1 MAISATYVDAATF
14 SATYDAAGQKDLR
27 EQCAPGVKI
36 RADCG
41 PDGTRYG
48 VVAAVA
54 YADPVTTII
63 LAGEGL
69 TPNLT
74 AFEHGNDTPGSLPEH
89 GHAPAAV
96 GLGRVTDDA
105 QVRRDEMGRPDGVAT
120 LGPDG
125 LVPAGQLP
133 SSVDAAAVLRLVASL
148 PAHYARSALAGVAGT
163 ADAAGRRT
171 LALPGRIT
179 VNVGEA
185 GYALSG
191 LPPMDLNAAANWDA
205 ASPDYANPANRAGKD
220 LFVYACVQADGTARL
235 LFSAN
240 ATFPAGYDAATSRKI
255 MGFHCLCLSVGTID
269 GHALSGFATGDILP
283 ASIWDLGHR
292 SAGDQAGRVY
302 SPVAGGKWGMIYLP
316 SVSGGKLLSAY
327 GGTIA
332 CGDSTPAF
340 HWFKFTQWL
349 GAQGERPMTQMEF
362 VAFSL
367 GSNQGSALGG
377 TVKPATTGG
386 HVDTNGRRMVSDI
399 GCEDCCGVLFQWGAE
414 AGGGAGGAG
423 YINAFDANDY
433 GVLGQHTQ
441 APNRV
446 AMGGNWSTGT
456 LAGTRCSNWTGGPL
470 TVGANTATRG
480 VSEPLA
486 GGI

>member
-1 MAISATYVDAATF
+1 MAETPIPATYLTATTF
-14 SATYDAAGQKDLR
+14 SVAADNAGDFP
-27 EQCAPGVKI
+27 AGV
-36 RADCG
+36 RVQANCG
-41 PDGTRYG
+41 ADGTRYG
-48 VVAAVA
+48 TSTG
-54 YADPVTTII
+54 YAGTTIG
-63 LAGEGL
+63 LSMDAGGL
-69 TPNLT
+69 TSNLVDVL
-74 AFEHGNDTPGSLPEH
+74 HGNDVPASLANH
-89 GHAPAAV
+89 GHTGQADG
-96 GLGRVTDDA
+96 GLLT
-105 QVRRDEMGRPDGVAT
+105 
-120 LGPDG
+120 
-125 LVPAGQLP
+125 
-133 SSVDAAAVLRLVASL
+133 AVLASL
-148 PAHYARSALAGVAGT
+148 PAHYARSALAGLAG

-179 VNVGEA
+179 VNVNDA
-185 GYALSG
+185 GYALAGVPS
-191 LPPMDLNAAANWDA
+191 MDLNVAANWDA
-205 ASPDYANPANRAGKD
+205 ASPDYTNPANRAGKD
-220 LFVYACVQADGTARL
+220 ISVYACVQADGTPKL

-240 ATFPAGYDAATSRKI
+240 ATFPAGYDATTSRKI
-255 MGFHCLCLSVGTID
+255 MGFHCLCLSVGTVD

-283 ASIWDLGHR
+283 ASLWDLGHR

-414 AGGGAGGAG
+414 AGGGAAAAG
-423 YINAFDANDY
+423 YVNAFDANDY

-456 LAGTRCSNWTGGPL
+456 LAGSRCSNWTGGPL
-470 TVGANTATRG
+470 TVGANTTTRG